1 MPLAAEREIGPTD
14 LGFSDGL
21 LLQIVVAL
29 RETAPGALLAVTS
42 RHPDVPNNI
51 EQWARFTGNT
61 LVEATPHDRGT
72 RWVLRNGPAPIH
84 DAPLIGSRMWV
95 YSNFDCNLACG
106 YCCVRSSPKA
116 DRRTLPLEIAV
127 ILAQEAADLGVEE
140 VFVTGGEPFLRE
152 DIAAFVT
159 TFSEVA
165 ATTVLTNGALF
176 SGRRRAALEKLSR
189 DRVALQVSLD
199 SAQPARH
206 DLMRGAGTWAKAW
219 DGIRTARSLG
229 FRVRIAATVTS
240 ANEEAELSSYFDAEE
255 IASEDRVIR
264 RVALRGFA
272 DAGVALARSDLY
284 PELTVTA
291 KGVYFHP
298 VGADD
303 DDFLIT
309 REILPLAVALSALKE
324 AYERER
330 AHADSLAA
338 VFHCA

>member
-1 MPLAAEREIGPTD
+1 MALSAEHEVGPTD
-14 LGFSDGL
+14 LGFSNGL
-21 LLQIVVAL
+21 LLQIVDAL
-29 RETAPGALLAVTS
+29 RETTPGALLAVTS
-42 RHPDVPNNI
+42 RHPDVRENL
-51 EQWARFTGNT
+51 ERWARFTGNT
-61 LVEATPHDRGT
+61 LIEATEHDGGT
-72 RWVLRNGPAPIH
+72 RWVIRNGPAPIH
-84 DAPLIGSRMWV
+84 DAPPIGSRMWV
-95 YSNFDCNLACG
+95 YSNFDCNLACQ

-116 DRRTLPLEIAV
+116 ERRTLPLAV
-127 ILAQEAADLGVEE
+127 ASLLALQAVDVGVQE
-140 VFVTGGEPFLRE
+140 VFITGGEPFLRE
-152 DIAAFVT
+152 DIAAFVS

-165 ATTVLTNGALF
+165 KTAVLTNGALF
-176 SGRRRAALEKLSR
+176 SGRRRVALEQLSR
-189 DRVALQVSLD
+189 ARVALQISLD

-219 DGIRTARSLG
+219 DGIRTARALG

-240 ANEEAELSSYFDAEE
+240 ANEEAELSSYFDDEKVAT
-255 IASEDRVIR
+255 EDRVIR

-303 DDFLIT
+303 DDFLIV
-309 REILPLAVALSALKE
+309 REILPLAAAVLALKE